1 MTRSHKLVG
10 FVTVVLFG
18 VYGCAKGPGDAT
30 EKNTS
35 PTAKVQ
41 RLEEDLRATSAA
53 RDQFRQK
60 LLAAEEQQKQ
70 LQKQLDADRAKLKS
84 RTSERDTIATQ
95 YEGFRKNLKD
105 LINQAEGTLGTPS
118 LATPPQ
124 VGTNLAPTPSETGVG
139 QRN

>member
-1 MTRSHKLVG
+1 MTRSHKIVG
-10 FVTVVLFG
+10 FVTVILFG
-18 VYGCAKGPGDAT
+18 VYGCAKGPGDET
-30 EKNTS
+30 EKTTS

-70 LQKQLDADRAKLKS
+70 LKKQLDAERAELKS

-95 YEGFRKNLKD
+95 YDGFRKSLKD

-124 VGTNLAPTPSETGVG
+124 VGATLVPLPSETDVT